1 MGWAQPKD
9 ANTPAK
15 SNPMAD
21 LGRFFPSDR
30 RQATRSSLYPLPT
43 SYGEYQKRDTLPTQR
58 RKIE

>member
-1 MGWAQPKD
+1 
-9 ANTPAK
+9 
-15 SNPMAD
+15 MAD
-21 LGRFFPSDR
+21 LGRFFPSER